1 MRYSFEIL
9 LIEVRMGL
17 RYAAAA
23 LSATNSMEFRL
34 NVEHARAAYDAA
46 LKLRYDTHLTPAQ
59 RDTFTNEF
67 RNLRFALLRIG
78 EDISS

>member
-1 MRYSFEIL
+1 
-9 LIEVRMGL
+9 MGL

-34 NVEHARAAYDAA
+34 SVEHARAAYDAA

-59 RDTFTNEF
+59 RDTFTNEL
-67 RNLRFALLRIG
+67 RNCGSPLLRLG
-78 EDISS
+78 EHIDR